1 MTPLPPLEPSPLSGA
16 RRHLARARR
25 AALAGLPA
33 PPPLAGPVVLLGAN
47 GAALALAGVLAA
59 RGIAA
64 TVVEPDR
71 DAAARLADHLRKLA
85 LAVAVTPARGAAAR
99 ATLAGAALV
108 VETRPDPGAATRLRR
123 ALARAHTGAAGVL
136 LAEGPGPG
144 PLPRLRLIAP
154 GSGLAEWFGGV
165 DNGAGAARSVAL
177 SAALGCVPLRLP
189 PGAEG
194 PGARLLWRLEAT
206 TEALAFAGL
215 PPWEVDAAAE
225 EAGFALGPC
234 ALMDRLGVD
243 AALARR
249 RRFGPA
255 GAEPGVIARM
265 VAEGRLGRRASV
277 GWYRYPGGG
286 GRVIDPLIED
296 LVREEAWF
304 ARRAPAAP
312 DHAAA
317 GRALILALADEA
329 GRLLAEGAVAR
340 PADIDLAAVLALGFP
355 AARGGPAWLLDRWG
369 ADAVAAGLAALAA
382 RVPEIR
388 APGAGPRRSNRT

>member
-1 MTPLPPLEPSPLSGA
+1 MPAPVPPPPFVPDWPPRAAAL
-16 RRHLARARR
+16 RHLARARAEAR
-25 AALAGLPA
+25 GPKGGGPDLPGAA
-33 PPPLAGPVVLLGAN
+33 VLLGAN

-59 RGIAA
+59 RGLAV
-64 TVVEPDR
+64 TVIEPDR
-71 DAAARLADHLRKLA
+71 DAAARLADHLCKLA
-85 LAVAVTPARGAAAR
+85 LPAAVAVGAAPRR
-99 ATLAGAALV
+99 AALAGAGLV
-108 VETRPDPGAATRLRR
+108 VETRPDPGADARLRR
-123 ALARAHTGAAGVL
+123 ALALAPPGARAVR
-136 LAEGPGPG
+136 LAEGPVRGRV
-144 PLPRLRLIAP
+144 PRLRLVAP
-154 GSGLAEWFGGV
+154 GSGLAEWFGGA
-165 DNGAGAARSVAL
+165 DDAAAAAL

-189 PGAEG
+189 PAAQG

-206 TEALAFAGL
+206 AEALAFAGL

-225 EAGFALGPC
+225 AAGFATGPC

-255 GAEPGVIARM
+255 GVEPGVIARM

-312 DHAAA
+312 TPAEA
-317 GRALILALADEA
+317 GLALVLALADEA
-329 GRLLAEGAVAR
+329 ARLLAEGAVAR

-355 AARGGPAWLLDRWG
+355 AARGGPAWLLGRCG
-369 ADAVAAGLAALAA
+369 ADALAGGLAALRA
-382 RVPEIR
+382 RLPELP
-388 APGAGPRRSNRT
+388 APFAGTA